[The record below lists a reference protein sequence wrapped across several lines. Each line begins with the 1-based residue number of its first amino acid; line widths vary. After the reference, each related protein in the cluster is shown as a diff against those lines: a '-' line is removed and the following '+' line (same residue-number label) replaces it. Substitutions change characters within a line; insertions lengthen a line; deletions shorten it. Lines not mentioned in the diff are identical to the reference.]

1 MIDLH
6 IHTTYSDG
14 SDSLL
19 DVLKK
24 ANDLNLEVISITDH
38 NTCNAYLE
46 LSKLNIKDYYKGKI
60 ILGVEITTLYKGEI
74 IEVLGYDFN
83 LEGMLKILRVN
94 TLSEEEKNLKEF
106 ELIKNKFNEIGV
118 KFDINNVSFDSKKWS
133 SRIAFCNE
141 IKKYKENDKYFY
153 DKTSITSKM
162 GFTRNEIYNPK
173 SPLYVDE
180 TSLYPNL
187 SKVIS
192 MIHECGGKSFLAHT
206 FAYSSS
212 IAESLDDIF
221 DNYKFD
227 GIECFYTTFTDE
239 QTEYLLEFAKNRN
252 LLISGGSDYHGVNKV
267 NHELGIGSGN
277 LNINKNILEEW
288 EK

>member
-19 DVLKK
+19 EALKK
-24 ANDLNLEVISITDH
+24 ANDFNLEVISITDH
-38 NTCNAYLE
+38 NTCDAYLE
-46 LSKLNIKDYYKGKI
+46 LNKLNIKDYYKGKI
-60 ILGVEITTLYKGEI
+60 ILGVEITTSYKGET
-74 IEVLGYDFN
+74 IEVLGYNFN
-83 LEGMLKILRVN
+83 LKGMLEFLRLN
-94 TLSEEEKNLKEF
+94 TLAEEEKNLKEF
-106 ELIKNKFNEIGV
+106 ELIKNRFNEIGV
-118 KFDINNVSFDSKKWS
+118 KFDINNVSFDPEKWS

-141 IKKYKENDKYFY
+141 IKKHKENEKYFY
-153 DKTSITSKM
+153 DKNSLINKM

-180 TSLYPNL
+180 TSLYPYL
-187 SKVIS
+187 DKVIAS
-192 MIHECGGKSFLAHT
+192 IHECGGKAFLAHT

-239 QTEYLLEFAKNRN
+239 QTNYLLEFAKNRN
-252 LLISGGSDYHGVNKV
+252 LLISGGSDYHGINKI

-277 LNINKNILEEW
+277 LNINKNILEDW